1 LAKPPPKALGF
12 AGSTLR
18 QPSPNSLQ
26 RALFAAS
33 LFPLRQ
39 EIRVMFSLIAR
50 ATSLFERIPGDLIAI
65 VARIGIASTFLRSG
79 LLKVDGW
86 SNGNTLALFTDE
98 YKLPLIPPEI
108 AATMATAAELSM
120 PVFILAGFFTRFAAL
135 ALLVMTLTIEIF
147 VYPNAFDTH
156 GLWAAALLYLMKY
169 GPGIL
174 SLDNFVSALRG
185 NFPGQT
191 KSSSSMA

>member
-1 LAKPPPKALGF
+1 MFRVIAKATALLE
-12 AGSTLR
+12 SI
-18 QPSPNSLQ
+18 PN
-26 RALFAAS
+26 
-33 LFPLRQ
+33 
-39 EIRVMFSLIAR
+39 
-50 ATSLFERIPGDLIAI
+50 DLIAI
-65 VARIGIASTFLRSG
+65 LARIGVATTFLRSG

-108 AATMATAAELSM
+108 AAYLATAAEVSM

-135 ALLVMTLTIEIF
+135 ALLVMTAVIEIF

-156 GLWAAALLYLMKY
+156 GVWAAALLYLMKY
-169 GPGIL
+169 GPGVV

-185 NFPGQT
+185 GFPSQT
-191 KSSSSMA
+191 KSRSSTA